1 MEKKKINKQ
10 DIALKRKEILDK
22 AEKLEAKGIKY
33 KEKEEK
39 LNVKRKGIIQIIPFS
54 AYSKKYKLL
63 IKQA

>member
-1 MEKKKINKQ
+1 MKKINKQ
-10 DIALKRKEILDK
+10 DIALKRKEILLK
-22 AEKLEAKGIKY
+22 AKGIKY

-39 LNVKRKGIIQIIPFS
+39 LNVKWKGIIQIIPFS

>member
-10 DIALKRKEILDK
+10 DIALKRKGILDK
-22 AEKLEAKGIKY
+22 AEKLKEKGIKY

-39 LNVKRKGIIQIIPFS
+39 LNVKWKGIIQIIPFS

>member
-10 DIALKRKEILDK
+10 DIALKRKGILDK
-22 AEKLEAKGIKY
+22 AEKLKAKGIKY

-39 LNVKRKGIIQIIPFS
+39 LNVKGKGIIQIIPFS

>member
-22 AEKLEAKGIKY
+22 AEKLKKGIKY

-39 LNVKRKGIIQIIPFS
+39 LNVKWKGIIQIIPFS